1 MDSPGSNLVD
11 IYTRYC
17 EIISIN
23 EHAKSKEEL
32 ALLSK
37 LVDSRGQ
44 SRSVIFDDLSKLM
57 SLLNLTVDSHSFT
70 CFYGFVFFICRENGQ
85 KNIGVRRA
93 VAVWRLVLTGRFR
106 LLNQWCEFVE
116 KHHRHNISEDT
127 WQQLLPFSRC
137 IHEDLEGYDPK
148 GAWPILID
156 EFVEH
161 MYRITQSNSC
171 STRNISCD
179 CGEMETQP
187 CMPGS
192 YAGLRVL
199 PGMKRKSLA
208 AVNGNEALN
217 SWNSMKSEHFS
228 KCQRSRQIAV
238 ADKQAS
244 QETNSSDDHVEVN
257 KHNQLGRS
265 NSLSCAIEGSLLKGF
280 EGLLSMGHCFQFDQG
295 RRVSF
300 T

>member
-57 SLLNLTVDSHSFT
+57 SLLNLT
-70 CFYGFVFFICRENGQ
+70 
-85 KNIGVRRA
+85 
-93 VAVWRLVLTGRFR
+93 
-106 LLNQWCEFVE
+106 